1 MKNILFLFL
10 ISVIAFSGCG
20 QPKPVKTIENLKAGI
35 KEETTASEKYAAFAQ
50 RALEEGHDTI
60 SKLFEATSKA
70 KSIHV
75 ANHLKVLEKLGAKMD
90 EFVPEYTVATTA
102 ENLEAAIDDEHYE
115 VTTVY
120 VKFIED
126 AKAEKVPDALKS
138 FTWAS
143 ESEDNYEQ
151 LYSDAMDALDQ
162 NAENTLPFEYA
173 VCPECGN
180 IYVKAG
186 MVENC
191 AICRTPSE
199 EFIII

>member
-1 MKNILFLFL
+1 MKNVMFLFL
-10 ISVIAFSGCG
+10 ISVIALSGCG
-20 QPKPVKTIENLKAGI
+20 EPKPAKTIENLKAGI
-35 KEETTASEKYAAFAQ
+35 KEETTASEKYAAFAK
-50 RALEEGHDTI
+50 RAVEEGNDTI
-60 SKLFEATSKA
+60 AKLFDATSEAKA
-70 KSIHV
+70 IHA

-90 EFVPEYTVATTA
+90 EFMPEYTVATTS
-102 ENLEAAIDDEHYE
+102 ENLEAAIDDEQYE
-115 VTTVY
+115 VTTTF

-151 LYSDAMDALDQ
+151 LYSDALDALKQ

-173 VCPECGN
+173 VCPVCGN
-180 IYVKAG
+180 IYVKAS

-199 EFIII
+199 KFIII